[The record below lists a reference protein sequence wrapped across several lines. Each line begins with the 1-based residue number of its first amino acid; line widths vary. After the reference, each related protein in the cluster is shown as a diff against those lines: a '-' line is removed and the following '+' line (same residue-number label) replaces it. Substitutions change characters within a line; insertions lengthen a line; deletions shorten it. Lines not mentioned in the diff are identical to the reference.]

1 MQFATSECQYSF
13 TVQLLLEISDDE
25 INLCENVIEIRRL
38 AMGFIQKIFLTAP
51 NVILTVHYQ
60 GYPLK
65 YIPWMVELVP
75 SVYVMVEH
83 MEELIKHFD
92 VQRRI
97 FAVYL
102 ISHIVSSLSMPK
114 HVHLAQMILLVVE
127 NQMALLEPHEKVIFF
142 FNILPAL
149 EIMAK
154 KLEFVRAQ
162 IIGYISKGIAIA
174 QSRASIYPSIR
185 LSMKQPERVIVEAAK
200 ESILKIQEMQ
210 KLK

>member
-13 TVQLLLEISDDE
+13 AVQILLEISDEE
-25 INLCENVIEIRRL
+25 INICENIIEIRRL

-75 SVYVMVEH
+75 SVYIMVEH
-83 MEELIKHFD
+83 MEELIKHFN
-92 VQRRI
+92 VERRI

-102 ISHIVSSLSMPK
+102 IAHIVSSLSMPK

-127 NQMALLEPHEKVIFF
+127 NQMALLEPHEKAIFF
-142 FNILPAL
+142 FNILPAF
-149 EIMAK
+149 EIMSK
-154 KLEFVRAQ
+154 KLEFVRPQ
-162 IIGYISKGIAIA
+162 IIGYIQKGIKIA
-174 QSRASIYPSIR
+174 HTRASVYPSMR
-185 LSMKQPERVIVEAAK
+185 LAMKQPERIIIEAAK
-200 ESILKIQEMQ
+200 ETMQKIQEMQ